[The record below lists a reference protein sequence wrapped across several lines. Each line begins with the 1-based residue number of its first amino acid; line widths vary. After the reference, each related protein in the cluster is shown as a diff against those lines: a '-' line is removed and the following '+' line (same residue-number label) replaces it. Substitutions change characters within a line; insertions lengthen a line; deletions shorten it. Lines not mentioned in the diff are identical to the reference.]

1 MVRFRFA
8 SHYNQQLK
16 ALNGALCVQ
25 GVSVLKIT
33 IGSILGLFVSMVGFS
48 LLTVFNI
55 QINLTVIT
63 NIIIAAATVV
73 ATLIHLDSQNKARKD
88 RIWDMNKT
96 VLLDLAHAL
105 SEAIE
110 ATENELHNL
119 QNYDERENQV
129 ESKAYAFTNIKDKI
143 DYALN
148 VYSPLMDKGLITSIG
163 EHNKIDK
170 RTTFEV
176 NYQDLDHKDAYEI
189 MLKSHKE
196 LYGKVLVF
204 IGKISGV
211 KYK

>member
-1 MVRFRFA
+1 
-8 SHYNQQLK
+8 
-16 ALNGALCVQ
+16 
-25 GVSVLKIT
+25 VLKIT